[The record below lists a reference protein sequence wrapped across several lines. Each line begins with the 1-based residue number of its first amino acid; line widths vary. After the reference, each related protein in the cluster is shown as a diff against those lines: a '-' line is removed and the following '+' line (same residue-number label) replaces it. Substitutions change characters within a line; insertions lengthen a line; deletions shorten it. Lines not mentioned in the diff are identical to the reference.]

1 MVDYKNAERIR
12 QVYDQLSF
20 AEQRQAYRILLE
32 EFKEEEVARRKQH
45 FDISLEPNTAWNE
58 VTRRML
64 TWLQSGDSQ
73 PEPFLNIRGH
83 AQDPYYRQEQCGLR
97 KRLRCMT
104 SGAKSW

>member
-32 EFKEEEVARRKQH
+32 EFQEEEVARKKQG
-45 FDISLEPNTAWNE
+45 FDISLEPNTAWNGI
-58 VTRRML
+58 TKRML

-73 PEPFLNIRGH
+73 PEPFLNIKGH
-83 AQDPYYRQEQCGLR
+83 AQDPL
-97 KRLRCMT
+97 LPT
-104 SGAKSW
+104 GAVWIEKEIALYDL